1 MILHLCHHWF
11 WITTIGVLLTMPV
24 IVKGWEVQADP
35 HPDLGSTNASHP
47 TTVRTKFKAV
57 LLNMT
62 RLYPVP
68 SDSVP
73 DNTSSLTETTDS
85 SSRRIPVGSS
95 AMHDL
100 GPIGRVI
107 PASAESSGGLTEEQ
121 EEVRVE
127 HIDRTL
133 FAIEP
138 SVETRQLIASP
149 EPTIPHPARGEQP
162 SPINPSHALPDN
174 SSDTREQPTE
184 VGTRDLTT
192 LGDNRELPTLGDTR
206 ELPTLSGTRE
216 LPTLSGTRDLTK
228 PGDTRELPLS
238 DTRELP
244 TLTLNLSRGMRI
256 CLVIDT
262 NNTAVL

>member
-206 ELPTLSGTRE
+206 ELPTLS
-216 LPTLSGTRDLTK
+216 
-228 PGDTRELPLS
+228 

-244 TLTLNLSRGMRI
+244 TLGDTRDLTTLGLEVAGSFSKQGQTCQAGRQHPNPKKQ
-256 CLVIDT
+256 
-262 NNTAVL
+262 NH